1 MKKIILASVL
11 LLSVVFVSAT
21 NKNLKVKSF
30 SNEIATLES
39 VSPFC
44 KLIQKGDYH
53 AVKAFIENGAD
64 INLKSMGLTPLMFAA
79 RHNKSDIAELLIQHG
94 AKLKTKS
101 MKGYTALKYAEISGA
116 KDSFKVIKKAIET
129 QKSLKKRK
137 RRQVI

>member
-11 LLSVVFVSAT
+11 MLSVVFVSAT
-21 NKNLKVKSF
+21 NKSLTVKSI
-30 SNEIATLES
+30 SNEIETLES

-53 AVKAFIENGAD
+53 AVKTLIENGANV
-64 INLKSMGLTPLMFAA
+64 NLKSMGLTPLMFAA

-101 MKGYTALKYAEISGA
+101 TKGFTALKYAELSGA
-116 KDSFKVIKKAIET
+116 KDSFKVIKNAIET

-137 RRQVI
+137 HRQVI